1 MKDTFAVSLRHFW
14 LLVFYVCILW
24 CSMEPSL
31 VEALF
36 EDQAF
41 KFDWRQQYIGK
52 SEKLVVWQDTSSTRS
67 DLILSV
73 TKSNV
78 LAAVFSDSGKLK

>member
-1 MKDTFAVSLRHFW
+1 MVVLICNAMGPT
-14 LLVFYVCILW
+14 LVK
-24 CSMEPSL
+24 
-31 VEALF
+31 ALF

-52 SEKLVVWQDTSSTRS
+52 SDKLIAWHDASSSRS
-67 DLILSV
+67 DLILSA

-78 LAAVFSDSGKLK
+78 LAGIFADNGRLK